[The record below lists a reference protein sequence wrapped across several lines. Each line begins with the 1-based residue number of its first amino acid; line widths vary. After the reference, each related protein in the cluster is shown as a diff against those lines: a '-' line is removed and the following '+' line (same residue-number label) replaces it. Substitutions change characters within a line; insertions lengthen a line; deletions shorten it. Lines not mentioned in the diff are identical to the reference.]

1 MDSEHEWLTG
11 LRYEDLWAYIK
22 TQKGNNEAQRSYNAG
37 IGALLNEINK
47 VPQFRGKISPD
58 DVDYAFKEALE
69 KIKEPLSRTGK
80 RKLEAIL
87 RKWMGVER
95 DYDFHFD
102 LGWLIGFPVGF
113 QFGYGELRPF
123 SRLPRMNRPYVER
136 GFEMAAARLKT
147 PARIDFAPSEVERWF
162 LCIRQRTIGWH
173 NAAERAD
180 FLATRSLAAYEL
192 VTGVAE
198 IESWSLAT
206 PPRHDL
212 VVVCHDRKRTGGRYH
227 ARPPLQL
234 VINFPGS
241 GFDEL
246 MNKMTRLMRNEN
258 RTEIENRIMAVVEI
272 FAMLQGGV
280 QLEAKYL
287 LKVISLEAL
296 FLSEDDR
303 DYLGYR
309 LAEKIAFLLGDDK
322 LWMAITYERLPH
334 LGFSGNLR
342 ELGDQYIDD
351 KFAET
356 KKSDAR
362 RRLNREVVRLYRK
375 RSAFA
380 HQQRRNLESL
390 ITPYDYDMVSW
401 LLRLS
406 VVKMLSLTERGVTHL
421 RKRSDDDP
429 SSFDQL
435 VEKLKY

>member
-1 MDSEHEWLTG
+1 
-11 LRYEDLWAYIK
+11 
-22 TQKGNNEAQRSYNAG
+22 
-37 IGALLNEINK
+37 
-47 VPQFRGKISPD
+47 
-58 DVDYAFKEALE
+58 
-69 KIKEPLSRTGK
+69 
-80 RKLEAIL
+80 
-87 RKWMGVER
+87 
-95 DYDFHFD
+95 
-102 LGWLIGFPVGF
+102 
-113 QFGYGELRPF
+113 
-123 SRLPRMNRPYVER
+123 
-136 GFEMAAARLKT
+136 
-147 PARIDFAPSEVERWF
+147 
-162 LCIRQRTIGWH
+162 
-173 NAAERAD
+173 
-180 FLATRSLAAYEL
+180 
-192 VTGVAE
+192 
-198 IESWSLAT
+198 
-206 PPRHDL
+206 
-212 VVVCHDRKRTGGRYH
+212 
-227 ARPPLQL
+227 
-234 VINFPGS
+234 
-241 GFDEL
+241 

-390 ITPYDYDMVSW
+390 ITPYDYDMV
-401 LLRLS
+401 
-406 VVKMLSLTERGVTHL
+406 
-421 RKRSDDDP
+421 
-429 SSFDQL
+429 
-435 VEKLKY
+435 